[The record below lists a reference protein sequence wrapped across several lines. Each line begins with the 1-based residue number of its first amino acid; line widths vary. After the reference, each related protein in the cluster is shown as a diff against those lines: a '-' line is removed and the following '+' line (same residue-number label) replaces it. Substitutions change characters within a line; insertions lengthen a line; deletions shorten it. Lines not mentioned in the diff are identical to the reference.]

1 MISVKIKPMEKS
13 DLDSVVSIEEK
24 AYGEHH
30 WSKESFM
37 IELSNDISKYFSAF
51 N

>member
-1 MISVKIKPMEKS
+1 MDTGILTVKIKPMEKS

-37 IELSNDISKYFSAF
+37 SEL
-51 N
+51 